1 MYATY
6 EDAFNRIKDQSDDDA
21 ELAMKVVS
29 YVFYAKRP
37 LKVEELLHALAVE
50 AEDTALD
57 ETAISE
63 VEILLSVSAGLVA
76 VDEKSSTI
84 RLVHYTLQE
93 FLEKNRE
100 KLIPDADLEMAK
112 KCLTYLSFDI
122 FKSGPCNNEKSLDQR
137 LREYRFL
144 DYASRN
150 WGHHVRENQQPDL
163 IDRVLS
169 YLEDDQKMSCF
180 VQVVHVSTSRYGG
193 WHDWFPK
200 QFNLLHA
207 VAYWGLVEMLA
218 VLPGPVIDIN
228 SRDSYGRTALHLGA
242 RNGHETMVR
251 VLLEKGAGIS
261 GKDQHGSTA
270 LHRAAR
276 AGHTAVARVL
286 LEKELMLRRR
296 MRRGKQRCMKQ
307 LRVEMNPSG
316 GYCWK
321 KGLISKRAM
330 IVDERYYIGQ
340 PGMGTKR

>member
-1 MYATY
+1 LETLPSGVYATY

-21 ELAMKVVS
+21 QLAMKVVS
-29 YVFYAKRP
+29 YVFCAKRP

-50 AEDTALD
+50 AGDTELD
-57 ETAISE
+57 ETAFSE

-76 VDEKSSTI
+76 VDEEGSTI

-93 FLEKNRE
+93 YLEKNRE
-100 KLIPDADLEMAK
+100 RLVPDADLEMAK
-112 KCLTYLSFDI
+112 ECLTYLLFDI
-122 FKSGPCNNEKSLDQR
+122 FKSGPCNNGEALNQR

-150 WGHHVRENQQPDL
+150 WGHHVRENQQPEL
-163 IDRVLS
+163 IDRVLR

-180 VQVVHVSTSRYGG
+180 VQIVHVSTSRYEG
-193 WHDWFPK
+193 WHDYFPK

-207 VAYWGLVEMLA
+207 VAYWGLIEMLA

-228 SRDSYGRTALHLGA
+228 SRDSYGRTALHLGT

-251 VLLEKGAGIS
+251 VLLEKGADIS

-286 LEKELMLRRR
+286 LEKGANVEATDEN
-296 MRRGKQRCMKQ
+296 GKT
-307 LRVEMNPSG
+307 S
-316 GYCWK
+316 
-321 KGLISKRAM
+321 AA
-330 IVDERYYIGQ
+330 
-340 PGMGTKR
+340 